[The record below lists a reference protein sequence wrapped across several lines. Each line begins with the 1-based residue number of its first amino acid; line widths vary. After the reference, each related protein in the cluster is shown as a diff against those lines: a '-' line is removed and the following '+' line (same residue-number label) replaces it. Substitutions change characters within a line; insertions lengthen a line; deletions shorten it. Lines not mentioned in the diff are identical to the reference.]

1 MEMVNEFIE
10 VNKLY
15 IFGAALGLAFALLI
29 VVIAYF
35 YTSNT
40 KTEIHPS
47 EKLDNLSTLAT
58 RDDDSSTIDMVISEV
73 DEEPRMIKHN
83 FGTYQIYEIK
93 DILTHEEC
101 DELIAQASAKGMSDS
116 AVLSYGTDSITE
128 MDTNHRKSKHGWFAD
143 NSGPVFQKIA
153 AFTQI
158 STMLPIENQEMLQIS
173 SYEKD
178 GKFNAHFDACVYED
192 KAYCDKINN
201 NAGQRKMTL
210 LIYLNDNF
218 EGGETEFVNLNF
230 MMKPKKG
237 NGILFENTDDNQN
250 IYEESKH
257 QGNTVKNG
265 EKWIATKWVHF
276 GKFA

>member
-1 MEMVNEFIE
+1 MPT
-10 VNKLY
+10 NK
-15 IFGAALGLAFALLI
+15 A
-29 VVIAYF
+29 VVELPEKI
-35 YTSNT
+35 
-40 KTEIHPS
+40 PS
-47 EKLDNLSTLAT
+47 NLSTLAT
-58 RDDDSSTIDMVISEV
+58 KDDDSSTIDMVISEV

-101 DELIAQASAKGMSDS
+101 DELIAQATAKGMSDS

-128 MDTNHRKSKHGWFAD
+128 MDDSHRKSKNAWFAD
-143 NSGPVFQKIA
+143 NSGPIFQKIA
-153 AFTQI
+153 DFTQV

-230 MMKPKKG
+230 SMKPKKG
-237 NGILFENTDDNQN
+237 NGILFENTDEQQN

-276 GKFA
+276 GKFT